1 MGRFLLL
8 VVLIIVFIERFRMLI
23 DSARVFIAGGVVTS
37 TSIVIHSIS
46 PSPLPNRVL
55 KLVIL
60 LHLHPRVYS
69 SDRSSPEQQLHVV
82 LGVVQRIRVSRS
94 IVLFTPI
101 ELKLIFCPF
110 RFLLHLL
117 HLLGFVSHPGVL
129 LPKLL
134 QLFLSFSFRLLAFV
148 SLVLS
153 LRHVPR
159 GRRAS
164 KSRRRRRVMMRCRHR
179 TTIASSSFLSSFLF
193 QPLHRQLLSFLL
205 RQKCRLRLREFLLS
219 FLLQQFFHRKRLLR
233 LR

>member
-1 MGRFLLL
+1 MLTVSNSNGSFPSSCRIDYRISRALSNAYRFCA
-8 VVLIIVFIERFRMLI
+8 RFHNC
-23 DSARVFIAGGVVTS
+23 VVTS

-82 LGVVQRIRVSRS
+82 LGVVQRIRVSSS

-153 LRHVPR
+153 LRPS
-159 GRRAS
+159 RADVA
-164 KSRRRRRVMMRCRHR
+164 R
-179 TTIASSSFLSSFLF
+179 ANLDDDDA
-193 QPLHRQLLSFLL
+193 
-205 RQKCRLRLREFLLS
+205 
-219 FLLQQFFHRKRLLR
+219 
-233 LR
+233 

>member
-1 MGRFLLL
+1 
-8 VVLIIVFIERFRMLI
+8 MLI
-23 DSARVFIAGGVVTS
+23 DSARVFIAGVVVTS

-69 SDRSSPEQQLHVV
+69 SDRPSPEQQLHVV

-164 KSRRRRRVMMRCRHR
+164 KSRRRRVMRCRHR

-219 FLLQQFFHRKRLLR
+219 FLLQQFFHRKRLL
-233 LR
+233 L